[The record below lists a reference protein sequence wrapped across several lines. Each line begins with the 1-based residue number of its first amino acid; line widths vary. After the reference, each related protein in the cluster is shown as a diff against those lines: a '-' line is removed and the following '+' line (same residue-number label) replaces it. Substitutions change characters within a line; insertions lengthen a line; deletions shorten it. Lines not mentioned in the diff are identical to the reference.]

1 MSGAVGADN
10 PAFASEDDCGAK
22 LENGGQQQQQVTSD
36 QDRKPSADG
45 APIENGHQ
53 RSFVSQHYIE
63 PVKSASEP
71 CYKTETRIELPADNN
86 TEKSLPEPKL
96 NGIHGNG
103 NNNDASFLNNSAAS
117 AQVNGEFK
125 RTRCDC
131 TTTLA
136 LSHERVTCTGTYELE
151 ILPRQGRRKSLMIAS
166 NCISTRRG
174 FVLAR
179 CQRWMVNKI
188 LMKAERRLLCKRIAL
203 ASLPTRGFSSVSR
216 KIRYH
221 FSGRNFRS
229 V

>member
-10 PAFASEDDCGAK
+10 PAFASEDDCSAK
-22 LENGGQQQQQVTSD
+22 LENGGQQQVTSD

-53 RSFVSQHYIE
+53 RSFVSQHYVE

-71 CYKTETRIELPADNN
+71 CYKTETRIELPTDN

-96 NGIHGNG
+96 NGVHGNG

-136 LSHERVTCTGTYELE
+136 LSHERVICTGTYELE

-166 NCISTRRG
+166 NCISRRG
-174 FVLAR
+174 FVLR
-179 CQRWMVNKI
+179 
-188 LMKAERRLLCKRIAL
+188 
-203 ASLPTRGFSSVSR
+203 
-216 KIRYH
+216 
-221 FSGRNFRS
+221 
-229 V
+229 